1 VTRPCPCGE
10 AAKQQSL
17 PRLGYVSDAHDTST
31 HAAFIFLKIIKM
43 LAVIFVLLRIIL
55 YLVILNIDILDRL
68 DFRGGG
74 PPAGVLQTQHQKSF
88 ELSFKM

>member
-1 VTRPCPCGE
+1 
-10 AAKQQSL
+10 
-17 PRLGYVSDAHDTST
+17 
-31 HAAFIFLKIIKM
+31 M
-43 LAVIFVLLRIIL
+43 LAVIFVLLRIIV

-74 PPAGVLQTQHQKSF
+74 PPVGTLQAQHQKSF